1 MALLSKSSKWGAVL
15 GKVIP
20 LLPFLFNIVAEG
32 LFVLF
37 QRATALNIFWGI
49 DFGSNNFLSH
59 LQYPDDTLVFMP
71 ASLHTL

>member
-1 MALLSKSSKWGAVL
+1 MALLSQSLKWGAVL

-20 LLPFLFNIVAEG
+20 LLPFLFNIAAKG

-37 QRATALNIFWGI
+37 QRAKALNIFRGI

-71 ASLHTL
+71 ASLHAL